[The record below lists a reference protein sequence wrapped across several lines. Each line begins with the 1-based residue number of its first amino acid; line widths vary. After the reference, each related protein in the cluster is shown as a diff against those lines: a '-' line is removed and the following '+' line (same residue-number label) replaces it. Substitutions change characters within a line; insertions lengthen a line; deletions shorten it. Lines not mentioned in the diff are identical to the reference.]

1 MILILYVSS
10 SSPLQNNPIKTITS
24 STQWNKKFEWLKK
37 ISITQRRLITAFL
50 FNSIKVTE
58 DFTVF
63 LEKLALVFL
72 FHQNIDCFILQT
84 KC

>member
-37 ISITQRRLITAFL
+37 ISITQRHLITAFL

-72 FHQNIDCFILQT
+72 FHQNID
-84 KC
+84 

>member
-50 FNSIKVTE
+50 LNSIKVTE

-72 FHQNIDCFILQT
+72 FHQNID
-84 KC
+84 